1 MIYMIIN
8 MVKTIQKI
16 YGKINSKK
24 AQVSLELALLM
35 VTMVVSVAVVGYEMV
50 KSASDTSKGMDLQK
64 IKNITSKGFK

>member
-1 MIYMIIN
+1 

>member
-1 MIYMIIN
+1 MIYMMIN

-24 AQVSLELALLM
+24 AQVSLELALLII
-35 VTMVVSVAVVGYEMV
+35 TMVVSVAVVGYEMV

>member
-1 MIYMIIN
+1 MMIN

-35 VTMVVSVAVVGYEMV
+35 VTMVVGVAVVGYEMV

>member
-1 MIYMIIN
+1 MIYMMIN